1 MLKNL
6 NIWFLSSLLVSLGVL
21 IPIVT
26 VFFSFFEETSNYYQI
41 LKDTFLF
48 EYIFNSFILLICVL
62 ALTFIIGTTCA
73 YLVSF
78 YKFPFSNFF
87 KWSLILGFAVP
98 PYIYAYSL
106 TAFFENYGTAFTILI
121 NLFGEGEYNK
131 YIPKFDGLLGAVL
144 SLSFSLF
151 AYVYILS
158 RASFLYQSQN
168 LIDLGRSLGFSKFK
182 SLYSLIL
189 PAARPAIVAGL
200 SLVAMETL
208 AEFGAVDFFSINT
221 LTTGIYN
228 SWITFDDLA
237 FSNRLSFFLLIFI
250 FACFIIENFSRRNAK
265 YHFNSRGG
273 FKHKEKITLTGKKS
287 FFAFLFCFIIENYS
301 RKKAKYH
308 FNSRG
313 GFKQKEKIKLS
324 GKKSFFAF
332 LFCFIIFFLSFL
344 FPLSQMLYWTIK
356 FPENLFDIDII
367 SLTLNTIYLVIL
379 SSIVLILFS
388 LLSNY
393 GNRVSRNKILNFLST
408 ISISGY
414 AIPGVILAVA
424 FITFIAWFDDNV
436 VKSLGFLSIKKIF
449 IGSILGLV
457 LVYFV
462 RFYSLAFNGIK
473 SGYEKINISV
483 DESSYLLGYSKKK
496 TFLNIHIP
504 FLRNSLLFVA
514 ILISLEIIRELPIT
528 LILRPFNFETFATT
542 AYISASED
550 LLEAAAVPSLF
561 LILIATLFIMF
572 TSKYILRENER

>member
-1 MLKNL
+1 MGIYSGHFTFFIYKADYNMKF
-6 NIWFLSSLLVSLGVL
+6 NSWYLSSFLISFFVL
-21 IPIVT
+21 IPIIT
-26 VFFSFFEETSNYYQI
+26 VFTSFFESTSNYYEI
-41 LKDTFLF
+41 LKNTFLI
-48 EYIFNSFILLICVL
+48 EYIFNSVALLISVL
-62 ALTFIIGTTCA
+62 ICTFLLGTGTA

-78 YKFPFSNFF
+78 YQFPGSNFF
-87 KWSLILGFAVP
+87 KWALILSFAVP

-106 TAFFENYGTAFTILI
+106 TAFFENYGTAFTILKS
-121 NLFGEGEYNK
+121 LFGDANYNK
-131 YIPKFDGLLGAVL
+131 SIPKFDGMFGAII
-144 SLSFSLF
+144 SISFSLF
-151 AYVYILS
+151 AYVYILV

-168 LIDLGRSLGFSKFK
+168 LIDLGKNLGFSKFK
-182 SLYSLIL
+182 SFYKIIL

-237 FSNRLSFFLLIFI
+237 FANRISFFLLLFI
-250 FACFIIENFSRRNAK
+250 FSLFILENLSRR
-265 YHFNSRGG
+265 
-273 FKHKEKITLTGKKS
+273 
-287 FFAFLFCFIIENYS
+287 
-301 RKKAKYH
+301 KAKYH

-313 GFKQKEKIKLS
+313 GFKQKEKLELS
-324 GKKSFFAF
+324 GNKAVLAFVGCFFV
-332 LFCFIIFFLSFL
+332 FFMSFL

-356 FPENLFDIDII
+356 FPENLFDLQVID
-367 SLTLNTIYLVIL
+367 LLLNTLYLVFL
-379 SSIVLILFS
+379 SSLVLIMFS

-393 GNRVSRNKILNFLST
+393 GNRVSNNKTLNILST
-408 ISISGY
+408 LSISGY
-414 AIPGVILAVA
+414 AIPGVILAIA
-424 FITFIAWFDDNV
+424 FITFIAWFDDNII
-436 VKSLGFLSIKKIF
+436 KSLGFLSIKKIF

-483 DESSYLLGYSKKK
+483 DESAYLLGFSKRK
-496 TFLNIHIP
+496 TFMNIHVP
-504 FLRNSLLFVA
+504 FLRNSLLFII
-514 ILISLEIIRELPIT
+514 ILISLEIVRELPIT

-561 LILIATLFIMF
+561 LILIASFFIIV
-572 TSKYILRENER
+572 TSKYILRESND

>member
-1 MLKNL
+1 MFKNL
-6 NIWFLSSLLVSLGVL
+6 NFWLLSSLLISIGVL
-21 IPIVT
+21 IPIFT
-26 VFFSFFEETSNYYQI
+26 VFFSFFEDTSNYYQI

-48 EYIFNSFILLICVL
+48 EYIFNSTILLISVL
-62 ALTFIIGTTCA
+62 ILTFLIGVTCA

-78 YKFPFSNFF
+78 YKFPLSDFF
-87 KWSLILGFAVP
+87 KWALILSFAVP

-106 TAFFENYGTAFTILI
+106 TAFFENYGTAFTILT

-131 YIPKFDGLLGAVL
+131 NIPKFDGLFGAVL

-168 LIDLGRSLGFSKFK
+168 LIDLGRNLGFSKFK
-182 SLYSLIL
+182 SLYTLIL
-189 PAARPAIVAGL
+189 PAARPAIFAGL

-228 SWITFDDLA
+228 SWIAFDDLA

-250 FACFIIENFSRRNAK
+250 FACFIIENFSR
-265 YHFNSRGG
+265 
-273 FKHKEKITLTGKKS
+273 
-287 FFAFLFCFIIENYS
+287 
-301 RKKAKYH
+301 KKAKYH

-313 GFKQKEKIKLS
+313 GFKQKEKITLS
-324 GKKSFFAF
+324 GNKSFFAF
-332 LFCFIIFFLSFL
+332 IFCFIIFFLSFL
-344 FPLSQMLYWTIK
+344 FPLSQMLYWTMK
-356 FPENLFDIDII
+356 FPENLFDINIF

-379 SSIVLILFS
+379 SSFVLIIFS
-388 LLSNY
+388 LISNY

-424 FITFIAWFDDNV
+424 FITFVAWFDENI
-436 VKSLGFLSIKKIF
+436 VKSFGFLSIKKVF
-449 IGSILGLV
+449 IGSVLGLV

-483 DESSYLLGYSKKK
+483 DESSYLLGYSKQK

-504 FLRNSLLFVA
+504 FLRNSLLFVT

-561 LILIATLFIMF
+561 LILIATIFIMF
-572 TSKYILRENER
+572 TSKYILREK

>member
-1 MLKNL
+1 MFKSL
-6 NIWFLSSLLVSLGVL
+6 NIWFISSLLVSIVVL
-21 IPIVT
+21 IPIIT
-26 VFFSFFEETSNYYQI
+26 VFSSFFEDTSNYYQI

-48 EYIFNSFILLICVL
+48 EYIFNSLTLLICVL
-62 ALTFIIGTTCA
+62 ALTFIFGISAA

-78 YKFPFSNFF
+78 YTFPLSNFF
-87 KWSLILGFAVP
+87 KWAMILSFAVP

-106 TAFFENYGTAFTILI
+106 TAFFENYGTLYSILK
-121 NLFGEGEYNK
+121 NLLGEGNYNQ

-168 LIDLGRSLGFSKFK
+168 LIDLGRSLGFSKYK
-182 SLYSLIL
+182 SFYSLIL
-189 PAARPAIVAGL
+189 PAARPAIVTGL

-237 FSNRLSFFLLIFI
+237 FSNRISFFLLVFI
-250 FACFIIENFSRRNAK
+250 FALFILENLSRKKAR
-265 YHFNSRGG
+265 YHSNTKGG
-273 FKHKEKITLTGKKS
+273 FKHKEKS
-287 FFAFLFCFIIENYS
+287 
-301 RKKAKYH
+301 
-308 FNSRG
+308 
-313 GFKQKEKIKLS
+313 QLS
-324 GKKSFFAF
+324 GIKAFYAFFICF
-332 LFCFIIFFLSFL
+332 LIFFLSFL
-344 FPLSQMLYWTIK
+344 FPLGQMLYWTIK
-356 FPENLFDIDII
+356 FPENFFDLEVI
-367 SLTLNTIYLVIL
+367 SLTLNTIYLVFL
-379 SSIVLILFS
+379 SSLVLIFFS
-388 LLSNY
+388 LISNY
-393 GNRVSRNKILNFLST
+393 GNRVSKNKVLNILST
-408 ISISGY
+408 LSISGY

-424 FITFIAWFDDNV
+424 FITFIAWFDENV
-436 VKSLGFLSIKKIF
+436 IQALGFLSIKKLF
-449 IGSILGLV
+449 IGSVLGLV

-483 DESSYLLGYSKKK
+483 DESSYLLGYSKQK
-496 TFLNIHIP
+496 TFTNIHVP
-504 FLRNSLLFVA
+504 YLRNSLLFVV

-550 LLEAAAVPSLF
+550 LLEAAAAPSLF
-561 LILIATLFIMF
+561 LILIATIFIMI
-572 TSKYILRENER
+572 TSKYILREK

>member
-1 MLKNL
+1 MRINF
-6 NIWFLSSLLVSLGVL
+6 WYLSSLIISTLVI
-21 IPIVT
+21 IPILT
-26 VFFSFFEETSNYYQI
+26 VFSSFFETTSNYYQI
-41 LKDTFLF
+41 LKDTFLL
-48 EYIFNSFILLICVL
+48 EYISNSIILLISVL
-62 ALTFIIGTTCA
+62 ILTFFIGTGAA

-87 KWSLILGFAVP
+87 KWALILSFAVP

-106 TAFFENYGTAFTILI
+106 FAFFENYGTAYSILK
-121 NLFGEGEYNK
+121 NLFGDGNYNS
-131 YIPKFDGLLGAVL
+131 YIPKFDGMTGAIL

-151 AYVYILS
+151 AYVYILA

-168 LIDLGRSLGFSKFK
+168 FIDLGKNLGFTRFK
-182 SLYSLIL
+182 VFYSIIL

-237 FSNRLSFFLLIFI
+237 FANQLSFFLLLFI
-250 FACFIIENFSRRNAK
+250 FALFILENLSRNRAK
-265 YHFNSRGG
+265 YHFN
-273 FKHKEKITLTGKKS
+273 T
-287 FFAFLFCFIIENYS
+287 
-301 RKKAKYH
+301 
-308 FNSRG
+308 RG
-313 GFKQKEKIKLS
+313 GFKQKQKLQLS
-324 GKKSFFAF
+324 RTKSLLAF
-332 LFCFIIFFLSFL
+332 LFCFVIFFLSFL

-356 FPENLFDIDII
+356 FPENLFDLEIIDLL
-367 SLTLNTIYLVIL
+367 SNTLYLVIL
-379 SSIVLILFS
+379 SSFALIIFS
-388 LLSNY
+388 LISNY
-393 GNRVSRNKILNFLST
+393 GNRVSKNKTLNILST
-408 ISISGY
+408 LSISGY

-424 FITFIAWFDDNV
+424 FITFIAWFDESI
-436 VKSLGFLSIKKIF
+436 VKNLGFLSIKKIF

-483 DESSYLLGYSKKK
+483 DESSYLLGYSKSK
-496 TFLNIHIP
+496 TFMNIHIP
-504 FLRNSLLFVA
+504 FLRNSLLFVC

-561 LILIATLFIMF
+561 LILIATFFIVV
-572 TSKYILRENER
+572 TSKYILRDNNE

>member
-1 MLKNL
+1 MGIYCGHFTFFIYKADYNMKF
-6 NIWFLSSLLVSLGVL
+6 NSWYLSSFLISFFVL
-21 IPIVT
+21 IPIIT
-26 VFFSFFEETSNYYQI
+26 VFTSFFENTSNYYEI
-41 LKDTFLF
+41 LKNTFLI
-48 EYIFNSFILLICVL
+48 EYILNSLVLLIAVL
-62 ALTFIIGTTCA
+62 ILTFLLGTGTA

-78 YKFPFSNFF
+78 YKFPGSNFF
-87 KWSLILGFAVP
+87 KWALILSFAVP

-106 TAFFENYGTAFTILI
+106 TAFFENYGTAFTILK
-121 NLFGEGEYNK
+121 NLFGDANYNK
-131 YIPKFDGLLGAVL
+131 SIPKLDGMFGAII
-144 SLSFSLF
+144 SISFSLF
-151 AYVYILS
+151 AYVYILA

-168 LIDLGRSLGFSKFK
+168 LIDLGKNLGFSKFK
-182 SLYSLIL
+182 SFYKIIL

-237 FSNRLSFFLLIFI
+237 FANRISFFLLLFI
-250 FACFIIENFSRRNAK
+250 FSLFLLENFSRQ
-265 YHFNSRGG
+265 
-273 FKHKEKITLTGKKS
+273 
-287 FFAFLFCFIIENYS
+287 
-301 RKKAKYH
+301 KAKYH

-313 GFKQKEKIKLS
+313 GFKQKEKSKLS
-324 GKKSFFAF
+324 GNKAVLAFAGCFFV
-332 LFCFIIFFLSFL
+332 FFMSFL

-356 FPENLFDIDII
+356 FPENLFDLQIID
-367 SLTLNTIYLVIL
+367 LLLNTLYLVFL
-379 SSIVLILFS
+379 SSLVLIIFS
-388 LLSNY
+388 LISNY
-393 GNRVSRNKILNFLST
+393 GNRVSNNKTLNILST
-408 ISISGY
+408 LSISGY
-414 AIPGVILAVA
+414 AIPGVILAIA
-424 FITFIAWFDDNV
+424 FITFIAWFDENII
-436 VKSLGFLSIKKIF
+436 KSLGFLSIKKLF

-483 DESSYLLGYSKKK
+483 DESAYLLGYSKRK
-496 TFLNIHIP
+496 TFMNIHIP
-504 FLRNSLLFVA
+504 FLRNSLLFII

-561 LILIATLFIMF
+561 LILIASLFIIIS
-572 TSKYILRENER
+572 SKYILRENNE